1 MKYDL
6 QLVDFI
12 GGRTFLDA
20 RGEARGVGVGGGGV
34 LGGTHPGGYI
44 FLSCTGLLVHT
55 RSVLTTVLPLVDV
68 GSGGIG
74 GGRTFFDAR
83 GLGGVSHGNFGTGGF
98 WFLNK
103 LLGNSPAKIFNSFFT
118 LFFFQVDCQVSGV
131 FDSSDISAQFDFS

>member
-1 MKYDL
+1 M
-6 QLVDFI
+6 
-12 GGRTFLDA
+12 
-20 RGEARGVGVGGGGV
+20 
-34 LGGTHPGGYI
+34 
-44 FLSCTGLLVHT
+44 HT
-55 RSVLTTVLPLVDV
+55 RSVLRTVLPLVDV

-118 LFFFQVDCQVSGV
+118 LFFSRSTARSPVFLTGRTLVRSLLFVSFVDACRQ
-131 FDSSDISAQFDFS
+131 Q

>member
-1 MKYDL
+1 M
-6 QLVDFI
+6 
-12 GGRTFLDA
+12 
-20 RGEARGVGVGGGGV
+20 
-34 LGGTHPGGYI
+34 
-44 FLSCTGLLVHT
+44 HT
-55 RSVLTTVLPLVDV
+55 RSVLTTALPLVDV

-83 GLGGVSHGNFGTGGF
+83 GFGGVSHGNFGTGGF

-131 FDSSDISAQFDFS
+131 FDSSDIRSSAQFDFS